1 MKRKSDYLGEMIRRT
16 IIFAVVAAAAAA
28 MSTASAAA
36 APRPAEVVP
45 DRYIVVYGDEAGRP
59 ASETAQREK
68 RDGFDA
74 RHVYSRSVDGFAAKL
89 TPAQVR
95 KLEADPDVAFV
106 APDRVLHASDA
117 LAPGETVP
125 AGIRRIGAATATTV
139 HGPSRARVA
148 VLDTGVDLDHP
159 DLDVAAGK
167 NCVGTGA
174 PDDDNGH
181 GTHVAGTIAARNDGA
196 GVVGVAPG
204 TRVTPVKVLAGDGS
218 GTVSEIICGID
229 WVTATRTDPDPANDI
244 AVANM
249 SLGGPGQRVAPCETT
264 TDPMHRAICASTA
277 AGVTYVVAAGNDGWD
292 FDYAAQPDTPAAY
305 PQVLTVAAAT
315 DADGRGG
322 GFGTAPGCEPGE
334 VDDRYASFSNFAA
347 TTAGAEHLVAAPG
360 TCVTSTWP
368 GGGYETI
375 SGTSM
380 ATPHVA
386 GAVALCLDEAGVRG
400 PCADDAGPAQLIES
414 IRIDVERATRGALEA
429 GFYGDPLRPVGGR
442 TYGYAVNGLNP
453 GAAIAPAT
461 SIASGRPT
469 GVRLVA
475 GRLYSGGVASLGADD
490 GARLEVTATSGSGY
504 VAETESYVV
513 LSAAQRS
520 SLRRLAIDHDGATTS
535 AGAAVSLRIWN
546 ARTSS
551 WQTIDGPRTG
561 VTADRARTWVT
572 TAPADYVTAA
582 GEVRLRVRA
591 TRSSSF
597 RTRTDLVRFAVEY

>member
-1 MKRKSDYLGEMIRRT
+1 VLLRISLLT
-16 IIFAVVAAAAAA
+16 LAAAAVAA
-28 MSTASAAA
+28 ILSPLASA
-36 APRPAEVVP
+36 APRPAEVIP
-45 DRYIVVYGDEAGRP
+45 DRYVVVYADAAGGP
-59 ASETAQREK
+59 AAETAQREQ

-74 RHVYSRSVDGFAAKL
+74 RHVYSRSVDGFAARL

-95 KLEADPDVAFV
+95 KLESDPEVAFV

-117 LAPGETVP
+117 LAAGETVP

-139 HGPSRARVA
+139 HGPSTAGVA

-159 DLDVAAGK
+159 DLAVAPGK
-167 NCVGTGA
+167 NCVGAGA

-218 GTVSEIICGID
+218 GSFSQIICGIE
-229 WVTATRTDPDPANDI
+229 WVTATRTDADPANDI

-249 SLGGPGQRVAPCETT
+249 SLGGPGQRVAPCATT

-305 PQVLTVAAAT
+305 PEVLTVAAAG
-315 DADGRGG
+315 DSDGRGG
-322 GFGTAPGCEPGE
+322 GSGAAFGCEPAE
-334 VDDRYASFSNFAA
+334 VDDRFASFSNFAA
-347 TTAGAEHLVAAPG
+347 TTAGAAHLVAAPG

-368 GGGYETI
+368 GGGYDTI

-386 GAVALCLDEAGVRG
+386 GAVALCLDEAGAAG
-400 PCADDAGPAQLIES
+400 PCADDGGPAQVMQT
-414 IRIDVERATRGALEA
+414 IRTDALNATHSALET
-429 GFYGDPLRPVGGR
+429 GFYGDPLRPLTGR
-442 TYGYAVNGLNP
+442 AYGYLAAGARP
-453 GAAIAPAT
+453 GATPAPAT
-461 SIASGRPT
+461 RLASTRPA
-469 GVRLVA
+469 GVRLVT
-475 GRLYSGGVASLGADD
+475 GRLYSGGVSSLGADD
-490 GARLEVTATSGSGY
+490 GARLEVSASSAGTF

-520 SLRRLAIDHDGATTS
+520 TLRRLAIDHDGSTTS

-546 ARTSS
+546 ARTAS

-572 TAPADYVTAA
+572 TTPADYVSAS

-597 RTRTDLVRFAVEY
+597 RTRTDLVRFSVEY

>member
-1 MKRKSDYLGEMIRRT
+1 MNLRPKTRTVLRR
-16 IIFAVVAAAAAA
+16 ISFLAVTAAAAAVMPIA
-28 MSTASAAA
+28 TASA
-36 APRPAEVVP
+36 APRPAEVAP
-45 DRYIVVYGDEAGRP
+45 DRYVVVYSDDAGRP
-59 ASETAQREK
+59 AAETAEREK

-74 RHVYSRSVDGFAAKL
+74 RHVYSRSVQGFAARL

-95 KLEADPDVAFV
+95 RLESDPDVAFV
-106 APDRVLHASDA
+106 APDRVLHATDA
-117 LAPGETVP
+117 LAAGETVP
-125 AGIRRIGAATATTV
+125 AGVRRIGAATATTA
-139 HGPSRARVA
+139 HGASHAGVA
-148 VLDTGVDLDHP
+148 VLDTGIDLDHP
-159 DLDVAAGK
+159 DLAVALGK
-167 NCVGTGA
+167 NCVGAGA

-218 GTVSEIICGID
+218 GTFSQIICGIE
-229 WVTATRTDPDPANDI
+229 WVTATRTDADPANDI

-305 PQVLTVAAAT
+305 AQVLTVAAAT

-322 GFGTAPGCEPGE
+322 GFGAAPGCEPAE

-347 TTAGAEHLVAAPG
+347 TTAGAAHLVAAPG

-368 GGGYETI
+368 GGGYDTI

-386 GAVALCLDEAGVRG
+386 GAVALCLDEAGAPG
-400 PCADDAGPAQLIES
+400 ACADDAGPAQVIES
-414 IRIDVERATRGALEA
+414 IRTDARNSTHGALEA
-429 GFYGDPLRPVGGR
+429 GFYGDPLRPVSGR
-442 TYGYAVNGLNP
+442 AYGYVAAGVKP
-453 GAAIAPAT
+453 GAATAPAT
-461 SIASGRPT
+461 SLTAMRPA
-469 GVRLVA
+469 GVRLVT
-475 GRLYSGGVASLGADD
+475 GRLFSGSAASLAADD
-490 GARLEVTATSGSGY
+490 GARLEVSAAYGSGY

-520 SLRRLAIDHDGATTS
+520 SLRRLAIDHDGSTTS
-535 AGAAVSLRIWN
+535 AAAAVSLRIWN
-546 ARTSS
+546 VRTAS

-572 TAPADYVTAA
+572 TAPADYVSAA
-582 GEVRLRVRA
+582 GEVRLRVRG
-591 TRSSSF
+591 TRSGSF
-597 RTRTDLVRFAVEY
+597 RTRTDLVRFVVEY